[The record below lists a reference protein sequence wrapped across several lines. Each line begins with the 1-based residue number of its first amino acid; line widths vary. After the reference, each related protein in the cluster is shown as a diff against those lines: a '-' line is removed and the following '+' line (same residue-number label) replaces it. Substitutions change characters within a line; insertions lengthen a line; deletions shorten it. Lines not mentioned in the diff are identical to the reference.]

1 MIPTGLLKPHSE
13 SEYLRLEQMYFEL
26 GNFIRS
32 LWVHT
37 EGEDKE
43 NYEIIKREMK
53 VLSDRIN
60 EKMIIMDAFEQNE
73 LRQFK
78 PTLPIA
84 LPKKDVKAPL
94 NGDMTP
100 RTATPDELSKGL
112 ERESWL
118 K

>member
-1 MIPTGLLKPHSE
+1 MIPKGLLQPHTE

-37 EGEDKE
+37 EGEDRE
-43 NYEIIKREMK
+43 SYEIIKREMK

-60 EKMIIMDAFEQNE
+60 EKTIIMDAFEQND
-73 LRQFK
+73 LKQFK
-78 PTLPIA
+78 PTLPIDI
-84 LPKKDVKAPL
+84 PKKEEKAPR
-94 NGDMTP
+94 NGDMAP
-100 RTATPDELSKGL
+100 KTATPDELAKGL

>member
-1 MIPTGLLKPHSE
+1 MIPTGLLQPHTE
-13 SEYLRLEQMYFEL
+13 SEYLKLEQMYFEL

-37 EGEDKE
+37 EGEDKGR
-43 NYEIIKREMK
+43 YDILKREMK

-60 EKMIIMDAFEQNE
+60 EKTIIMDAFEQND
-73 LRQFK
+73 LKQFK
-78 PTLPIA
+78 PTLPIDI
-84 LPKKDVKAPL
+84 PKKDVKAPL

-100 RTATPDELSKGL
+100 RMATPDELAKGL

>member
-37 EGEDKE
+37 EGEDRE
-43 NYEIIKREMK
+43 SYDIIKREMN

-60 EKMIIMDAFEQNE
+60 EKMTMMDAFEQND
-73 LRQFK
+73 LKQFK

-84 LPKKDVKAPL
+84 IPKKDVKAPGKGVL
-94 NGDMTP
+94 TP
-100 RTATPDELSKGL
+100 KMATSDELSKGL

>member
-1 MIPTGLLKPHSE
+1 MMIPTGLLQPHSE

-43 NYEIIKREMK
+43 NYEI
-53 VLSDRIN
+53 
-60 EKMIIMDAFEQNE
+60 
-73 LRQFK
+73 FK
-78 PTLPIA
+78 PTLPIDI
-84 LPKKDVKAPL
+84 PKKEKKAPGKGVL
-94 NGDMTP
+94 TP
-100 RTATPDELSKGL
+100 KMATPDELSKGL